1 MNKEQLELD
10 IKDMKA
16 KLAIMEEELNKSK
29 TFEFKYENIPSY
41 IVINNGV
48 NVNHDG
54 QYKSNLDNGNY
65 RKYKSNAEEALQ
77 LIKETKLI
85 GAIAEQVSVDSKLK
99 LEWENNAQIKY
110 FITYNMLHKQYK
122 MDYAVTHKVPGIQYM
137 TKEVAIKV
145 CEILNN
151 GEVKL

>member
-10 IKDMKA
+10 IKDIKA
-16 KLAIMEEELNKSK
+16 KLAVMEEELNKSK
-29 TFEFKYENIPSY
+29 AFEFKYENTPSY

-48 NVNHDG
+48 DVNYHG

-77 LIKETKLI
+77 LTKETKLI
-85 GAIAEQVSVDSKLK
+85 GAIAEQVCEDTEKLK
-99 LEWENNAQIKY
+99 WKDNQYNYTIQLDSRTNKY
-110 FITYNMLHKQYK
+110 SISSWQYYK
-122 MDYAVTHKVPGIQYM
+122 IPGVQYM
-137 TKEVAIKV
+137 DECTAIKV